1 MEVKIIKDLDL
12 ENMGMRIRA
21 QRESKGFSREKLAEE
36 LGVSSKFIV
45 DIERG
50 IKGISIKKFYAL
62 CQILE
67 TSSDYF
73 LTGKL
78 EDTTQERELLND
90 SIRLRLKDCSDEQLR
105 CMEQIAK
112 YYVKGM
118 K

>member
-1 MEVKIIKDLDL
+1 MEGSNRKELNLKA
-12 ENMGMRIRA
+12 MGMRIRA

-50 IKGISIKKFYAL
+50 IKGISIRKFYDL

-67 TSSDYF
+67 VTADFFLAGQVENVSPERALLSDNI
-73 LTGKL
+73 
-78 EDTTQERELLND
+78 QER
-90 SIRLRLKDCSDEQLR
+90 LKICNDEQLR

-112 YYVKGM
+112 YYVKGI